1 MRYGEGEGEVMY
13 EIWGG
18 SRGKSCIRYG
28 EERGRSC
35 MRYGEG
41 EGEVMYEI
49 WGGRGGGHV

>member
-18 SRGKSCIRYG
+18 RGGGHVWR
-28 EERGRSC
+28 ERGRSC